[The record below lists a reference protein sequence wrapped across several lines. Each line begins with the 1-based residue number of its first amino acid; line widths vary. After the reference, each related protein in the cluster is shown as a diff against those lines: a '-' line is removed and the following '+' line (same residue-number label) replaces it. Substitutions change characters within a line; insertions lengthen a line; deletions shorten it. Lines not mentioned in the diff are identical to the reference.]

1 MILYRPV
8 DGDVH
13 THPIK
18 FRCKTC
24 FIMTKLSNPTPD
36 ISREAC
42 GSIEAIFEDHNIS
55 CVDAESI
62 TTGRDFLSKIWDLI
76 ISVPIGVAIVHED
89 YPSQTVANIFYE
101 VGLFHALG
109 KEVLIV
115 KSKGFK
121 IPSDFVRTEYVVYN
135 DSFDTKFRNFV
146 SGLDGRVEYYI
157 MLAQQV
163 ENNPLLAIDY
173 YRRAYLLSGDDSFKD
188 EAVKILQGAGLE
200 GRAKSSVEMLLSG
213 FAFMR

>member
-8 DGDVH
+8 DGDVYN
-13 THPIK
+13 HPVK

-24 FIMTKLSNPTPD
+24 FIMTKLSNPVPN
-36 ISREAC
+36 ICIEAC
-42 GSIEAIFEDHNIS
+42 GYIKDIFKDRNIE
-55 CVDAESI
+55 CVNADSI

-89 YPSQTVANIFYE
+89 YPSQTLANIFYE
-101 VGLFHALG
+101 IGLLHALG
-109 KEVLIV
+109 KEVLVV
-115 KSKGFK
+115 KSRGFK
-121 IPSDFVRTEYVVYN
+121 IPSDFNRTEYVEYN
-135 DSFDTKFRNFV
+135 GSFEVKFRSFV
-146 SGLDGRVEYYI
+146 NGLDDRINYYI
-157 MLAQQV
+157 NLAQQV

-188 EAVKILQGAGLE
+188 EAAKIFQGAGLE

-213 FAFMR
+213 FAL